1 MIPNPLSRPRTLAEV
16 AAGSPT
22 YQDFG
27 YNLKDFLHTFADE
40 QRKGRDPGPMFTQ
53 EPIRLAPRFAE
64 GAICD
69 AFLAG
74 TADHLSRISGIH
86 TPGWALHQDRTLP
99 QPWFAEPFP
108 QVRMRLLRDTPS
120 AFKDKNIFVF
130 ESALSVV

>member
-1 MIPNPLSRPRTLAEV
+1 MNPNRLSRPRTLAEV
-16 AAGSPT
+16 AAGSRT

-27 YNLKDFLHTFADE
+27 YNLKDFLHAFADE
-40 QRKGRDPGPMFTQ
+40 QRNGHDLGSMFVQ
-53 EPIRLAPRFAE
+53 EPIRLAPLFAE

-74 TADHLSRISGIH
+74 TADHLSRVSGIH
-86 TPGWALHQDRTLP
+86 PPLWALQEDRILQ

-108 QVRMRLLRDTPS
+108 QVRLRLLRDTPS

-130 ESALSVV
+130 ESALNVA